1 MKKQPQKNSI
11 HLKVDG
17 ETTLFS
23 GLANRIG
30 PEDRSALLNEV
41 SAALNQ
47 LSELENSEKLRNDAI
62 QNGKAIIKNWQ
73 PPTTE
78 QIEKILFNMKEE
90 LLA

>member
-1 MKKQPQKNSI
+1 MKKQPQKNNL
-11 HLKVDG
+11 HLKVEG

-23 GLANRIG
+23 GLSNNG
-30 PEDRSALLNEV
+30 PEGHSALLKEV
-41 SAALNQ
+41 SAALNH
-47 LSELENSEKLRNDAI
+47 LSKLENSDKLRKDAI

-73 PPTTE
+73 PPTSE